1 MLVKGSEHK
10 WFQIS
15 LHIKDKQG
23 PQIDGRVPKDL
34 KIAKLVFARY
44 LPVSVQT
51 QASHPHAYNIQGFNV
66 PFSILCGNIT

>member
-15 LHIKDKQG
+15 LHIKDKHG

-51 QASHPHAYNIQGFNV
+51 QASIHMPIIYKGLMFLSPSCVEI
-66 PFSILCGNIT
+66 